1 MTLMNNMSGKL
12 REYLKTVQ
20 ELQSICNN
28 STIRFVID
36 VFRHQT
42 EFLVLI
48 EYLEDGERRNAYFDF
63 HDCRSE
69 EWYEHSIKE
78 LKTIIGA

>member
-1 MTLMNNMSGKL
+1 MTSKL
-12 REYLKTVQ
+12 KEYLKTVQ

-42 EFLVLI
+42 EFRVLI

-63 HDCRSE
+63 HENLSE
-69 EWYEHSIKE
+69 GWYEDNIKNI
-78 LKTIIGA
+78 KKIVGA

>member
-1 MTLMNNMSGKL
+1 MKSKL

-28 STIRFVID
+28 STSRFVID
-36 VFRHQT
+36 VFNHN
-42 EFLVLI
+42 EFKVFVDYI
-48 EYLEDGERRNAYFDF
+48 EDDELKRAYFDF

-69 EWYEHSIKE
+69 DWYEDNIKNI
-78 LKTIIGA
+78 KTIVEA